1 MFMNDNDNWDYYFT
15 RICETIASN
24 SKCLSRQIGALIV
37 RDKSIVSTGYN
48 GPPRGARTC
57 TSRFQLMEEICP
69 RQEAGYKSGEGL
81 HLCTAAHAEVN
92 CISNAARH
100 GVVTVGT
107 TLYLNAD
114 ILPCK
119 GCAGQIINAGI
130 IEVVVRE
137 LIDYDNWARQLF
149 EEAGV
154 IVRQMKK

>member
-1 MFMNDNDNWDYYFT
+1 MNEQWDRYFMKVCDA
-15 RICETIASN
+15 IASN
-24 SKCLSRQIGALIV
+24 SKCLSRQAGALIV

-48 GPPRGARTC
+48 GPPRGAKTC
-57 TSRFQLMEEICP
+57 FERFQLLVSRCP

-81 HLCTAAHAEVN
+81 HLCTAAHAEMN

-100 GVVTVGT
+100 GVITIGT
-107 TLYLNAD
+107 TLYLSQS

-119 GCAGQIINAGI
+119 DCAGQIINAGI
-130 IEVVVRE
+130 IEVIVKE

-154 IVRQMKK
+154 VIRQMKG